1 MLFRRYGC
9 HHCGKRF
16 GQVIADHQPPNKTVY
31 GARHR
36 AHRAAL
42 LLLARS
48 RWRPSV
54 TPGSSAAAAAAAV
67 AQKVAADNPV
77 VVRGARCQVPCF
89 PCLVATHPTHDPPL
103 RPQVTGLR
111 FAYPQLFSRL
121 FAAPRQRQRFFPQC
135 ASCSSLQS
143 DALRRSVKKLVAHFG
158 GVQPFGYAGVLLGLR
173 QYSAPQEGRGT
184 QRGTSLE
191 NWLAKAQ
198 AHTPRWR

>member
-9 HHCGKRF
+9 PHCGKRF

-77 VVRGARCQVPCF
+77 VVRG
-89 PCLVATHPTHDPPL
+89 CLVPGA
-103 RPQVTGLR
+103 
-111 FAYPQLFSRL
+111 
-121 FAAPRQRQRFFPQC
+121 
-135 ASCSSLQS
+135 
-143 DALRRSVKKLVAHFG
+143 
-158 GVQPFGYAGVLLGLR
+158 
-173 QYSAPQEGRGT
+173 
-184 QRGTSLE
+184 
-191 NWLAKAQ
+191 
-198 AHTPRWR
+198 